1 MFERERTF
9 EAELLGE
16 KVQTAEIVLRIT
28 DTVGELRI
36 EGVCV
41 SQWDT
46 LGLGEVLIVDVD
58 ETVTV
63 GDDEDECV
71 FVELAVVDKVLLE
84 VTQAV
89 FETVAVRVLFADGL
103 TCDPDGLN
111 ERRIEGDTVLLIEK
125 LADGLTLGVDVAIG
139 VGDIDCPALADTE
152 IQLVVD
158 CDKIELALKED
169 DEESV
174 NVGEGDI
181 ETAGDEDIDGLREF
195 KT

>member
-1 MFERERTF
+1 M
-9 EAELLGE
+9 
-16 KVQTAEIVLRIT
+16 
-28 DTVGELRI
+28 
-36 EGVCV
+36 
-41 SQWDT
+41 
-46 LGLGEVLIVDVD
+46 LIVDVD

-71 FVELAVVDKVLLE
+71 FVELAVVDKVPLE

-89 FETVAVRVLFADGL
+89 LETVSVRVLFADGL
-103 TCDPDGLN
+103 ICDPDGLN

-125 LADGLTLGVDVAIG
+125 LPEGLTLGVDVAIG
-139 VGDIDCPALADTE
+139 VGDSDCPALAVAE

-158 CDKIELALKED
+158 CDKVEFAVKED

-174 NVGEGDI
+174 NVGEEDS

-195 KT
+195 KS